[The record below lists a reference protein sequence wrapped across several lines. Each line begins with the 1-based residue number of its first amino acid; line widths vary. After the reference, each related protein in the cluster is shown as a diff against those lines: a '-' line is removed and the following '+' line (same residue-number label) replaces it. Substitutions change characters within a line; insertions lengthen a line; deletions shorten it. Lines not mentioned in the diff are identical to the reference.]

1 MNNTNLILMNDNQKE
16 AALGIIRK
24 KAISTIVKALLID
37 TFVWVFIYLVLYI
50 DNSKASDVAANAM
63 LATFVTAIVGLS
75 SVERIIN
82 NIVILNKV
90 KKLKKDNLYWIT
102 VPVKKCTCSTNI
114 FERWYRYAHYEY
126 GGKMHRD
133 WMLIGKMFINKVT
146 CLVPESDTA
155 MSYGFMYGWF
165 KGVLY

>member
-1 MNNTNLILMNDNQKE
+1 MDDNQKE
-16 AALGIIRK
+16 AALSAIRK
-24 KAISTIVKALLID
+24 KAISVIAKALL
-37 TFVWVFIYLVLYI
+37 TVAAVWIFIYVVLYI
-50 DNSKASDVAANAM
+50 DNSKASDVTANAM
-63 LATFVTAIVGLS
+63 LSTFVTAIVGVS
-75 SVERIIN
+75 FVERIIN
-82 NIVILNKV
+82 NILILNKV

-102 VPVKKCTCSTNI
+102 VLVKKCTCSTNI

-133 WMLIGKMFINKVT
+133 WMLIGKMPINKVT

>member
-1 MNNTNLILMNDNQKE
+1 MNNTNLNLLDDNQKE
-16 AALGIIRK
+16 AALGVIRK
-24 KAISTIVKALLID
+24 KAKSIIIKAIL
-37 TFVWVFIYLVLYI
+37 TMAFVWIFVYLVLYI
-50 DNSKASDVAANAM
+50 DNPKTSDVTAKIM
-63 LATFVTAIVGLS
+63 LSSFVTVIVGVS
-75 SVERIIN
+75 FVERIIN

-90 KKLKKDNLYWIT
+90 KKLKRENLYWIT

-133 WMLIGKMFINKVT
+133 WMLIGKMPINRVT

-155 MSYGFMYGWF
+155 MSYGFMYVWF

>member
-1 MNNTNLILMNDNQKE
+1 MDDNQKE
-16 AALGIIRK
+16 VALSAIRK
-24 KAISTIVKALLID
+24 KAMSVIIKALL
-37 TFVWVFIYLVLYI
+37 TVAVVWIFIYVVLYI
-50 DNSKASDVAANAM
+50 DNSKASDVTANAM
-63 LATFVTAIVGLS
+63 LSTFVTAIVGVS
-75 SVERIIN
+75 FVERIIN
-82 NIVILNKV
+82 NILILNKV

-133 WMLIGKMFINKVT
+133 WMLIGKMPINKVT

>member
-1 MNNTNLILMNDNQKE
+1 MHNTNLILMNDNQKE
-16 AALGIIRK
+16 SALSVIKK
-24 KAISTIVKALLID
+24 KAKSVIAKSILTMAIVWI
-37 TFVWVFIYLVLYI
+37 FIYVILYLE
-50 DNSKASDVAANAM
+50 NSKASDVAPNIT
-63 LATFVTAIVGLS
+63 LATFVTVIVGVS
-75 SVERIIN
+75 FVERIIN

-90 KKLKKDNLYWIT
+90 KRLKKDNLYWIT
-102 VPVKKCTCSTNI
+102 LPVKKCTCSINI

-133 WMLIGKMFINKVT
+133 WMLIGKMPINRVT
-146 CLVPESDTA
+146 CLVPESDTS

>member
-1 MNNTNLILMNDNQKE
+1 MDEKQKE
-16 AALGIIRK
+16 VALDVIRK
-24 KAISTIVKALLID
+24 KSKSVIVKVILTVVVEWI
-37 TFVWVFIYLVLYI
+37 FIYLILCINNSIVS
-50 DNSKASDVAANAM
+50 DFSSKATLS
-63 LATFVTAIVGLS
+63 TFVTAIVGLS
-75 SVERIIN
+75 LVERFIN

-90 KKLKKDNLYWIT
+90 KKLKRDNLYWIT

-126 GGKMHRD
+126 AGKMHRD
-133 WMLIGKMFINKVT
+133 WMLIGKMSINKVT
-146 CLVPESDTA
+146 CLVPESDTT